1 MVTTRPTESQRYR
14 ENGLLLYHYCYHI
27 LSYHIIR
34 VNTMLISYEGIYIP
48 SYYLIMI
55 LRGESTHGHGVTGH
69 RNDLLVT
76 APKYGGI
83 ESRLVIGGV
92 WH

>member
-1 MVTTRPTESQRYR
+1 
-14 ENGLLLYHYCYHI
+14 
-27 LSYHIIR
+27 
-34 VNTMLISYEGIYIP
+34 
-48 SYYLIMI
+48 MI